1 MNAMEYD
8 PPVLEPAEPA
18 AAPPPRRRSGLVAT
32 IAKQAGLVALF
43 VVAALLGTL
52 SGVLFAFAD
61 DLPQISAL
69 DDYRPSTITRLLARD
84 GQVIGEFATE
94 RRVVVGYD
102 QIAPALRQA
111 ILATEDAGFEQ
122 HFGLSATRILI
133 TVANDVWK
141 GEMAGAS
148 TLTQQLARNLFPI
161 GFDKTVERKIK

>member
-1 MNAMEYD
+1 MDE
-8 PPVLEPAEPA
+8 PVPAFPQVE
-18 AAPPPRRRSGLVAT
+18 RRRRGRWFRT
-32 IAKQAGLVALF
+32 IVRQAGIALLF
-43 VVAALLGTL
+43 VIAALLGTL

-69 DDYRPSTITRLLARD
+69 DDYRPNTITRLLASD

-102 QIAPALRQA
+102 QIAPSLRQA

-122 HFGLSATRILI
+122 HFGLSVTRILI
-133 TVANDVWK
+133 TLVNDVLK

-148 TLTQQLARNLFPI
+148 T
-161 GFDKTVERKIK
+161 